1 MKWAFLMLWGQMNE
15 QMTDSVLHMLVSLLQ
30 ILHQDNYQLMDFEA
44 LILSKSL
51 YIYMCNNKDI
61 YKINKELLFKVLD
74 KMRLVVYS
82 TVIVNFWVTHLST
95 EFLKISNEIVE
106 ILNRLFVRDLANEL
120 PRLAKI

>member
-1 MKWAFLMLWGQMNE
+1 VKWAFLMLWGQMNE